1 MARQSG
7 LGRGLGALLPTG
19 DLEMTVAGTG
29 QAPIGVRLL
38 DLPISEIRPNTFQPR
53 TVFED
58 EGIASLA
65 ASIREVGVLQPV
77 LVRPSDDG
85 SYELIAGERRW
96 RAARR
101 AGLSSIP
108 AIIKTAD
115 DNGALEEA
123 LVENLHRVDLNA
135 LDEAAAYRQL
145 IDDFHLTHDQISQR
159 VGKSR
164 AAVTNTLRLFQL
176 SPSIQRMVLDANLSP
191 GHARALLGTDDKSF
205 QEALARRT
213 VTDGLSVRAVEEAVR
228 LRTGGMSGAGA
239 AKSSRAQPTAKGA
252 RPAGLLE
259 LEDVLAEVLGT
270 RVSINLVPT
279 RKGQLLVEFAD
290 LNDLERI
297 FRIMT
302 GAGAVD
308 VADPS
313 ATVSPGASSTGASS
327 TGAVPNEGTSAAAA
341 FEPPVVKPA
350 GEVDSAT

>member
-1 MARQSG
+1 MRQSG
-7 LGRGLGALLPTG
+7 LGRGLGALLPSG
-19 DLEMTVAGTG
+19 DLELTVTG
-29 QAPIGVRLL
+29 SNGLQTSSGARLL
-38 DLPISEIRPNTFQPR
+38 EIPLAEIRPNSFQPR
-53 TVFED
+53 TVFDD

-65 ASIREVGVLQPV
+65 ASIRELGVLQPI
-77 LVRPSDDG
+77 LVRPGEDG

-101 AGLSSIP
+101 AGLATIP
-108 AIIKTAD
+108 AIVKSAD

-123 LVENLHRVDLNA
+123 LVENLHRIDLNA
-135 LDEAAAYRQL
+135 LDEAAAYQQL
-145 IDDFHLTHDQISQR
+145 VDDFHLTHDQIAQR

-205 QEALARRT
+205 QEALARRA
-213 VTDGLSVRAVEEAVR
+213 VTEGLSVRAVEEAVR
-228 LRTGGMSGAGA
+228 LRAGGLA
-239 AKSSRAQPTAKGA
+239 AMKEKPALPRSTAQPAD

-270 RVSINLVPT
+270 TVSINLVANK
-279 RKGQLLVEFAD
+279 KGRLIVEFAD

-302 GAGAVD
+302 AGPSEDD
-308 VADPS
+308 VVRTGHDVVRVGHDRTENDSIDHAPDVTRVES
-313 ATVSPGASSTGASS
+313 ASESL
-327 TGAVPNEGTSAAAA
+327 
-341 FEPPVVKPA
+341 
-350 GEVDSAT
+350 